1 MPSDRTDRV
10 NPRPPDWEGGT
21 HLLKGP
27 MPLTPSPLS
36 RSLLADRARGCLLG
50 LATGN
55 VLGLA
60 VESLPREA
68 VHLRLGSEGPFT
80 RLPTEERLRTWDDD
94 LAMAMALSGCL
105 ADLPPG
111 TDRLEGRAILEAYLA
126 WLRTGARGIGS
137 LTREV
142 LMKWHTGEARAAERV
157 WQAHS
162 DRSRRPL
169 GNGAAMRIAPLGVA
183 FAAEPE
189 KIARLAAEDAQL
201 THWDPACRQAAGLI
215 ALLATAGV
223 RGAADPLAF
232 ATAQAGT
239 LLPEVAE
246 AFQPL
251 PLAELA
257 RRRIDGWDMG
267 SILLALQAATSLL
280 ASGLPYAEAMPWL
293 IRQGGDTDTHGAI
306 VGALLGARDGVTA
319 IPAAWQDCV
328 ADRERILDM
337 ADRLLR
343 RSGL

>member
-1 MPSDRTDRV
+1 M
-10 NPRPPDWEGGT
+10 
-21 HLLKGP
+21 
-27 MPLTPSPLS
+27 TPAPAPLS
-36 RSLLADRARGCLLG
+36 RSVLADRARGCLLG

-60 VESLPREA
+60 VESLPRES
-68 VHLRLGSEGPFT
+68 VHLHLGSEGPFT

-105 ADLPPG
+105 AQLPPG
-111 TDRLEGRAILEAYLA
+111 ADRLESRAILEAYLA

-142 LMKWHTGEARAAERV
+142 LLKWHTGEARAAERV

-162 DRSRRPL
+162 GRGRRPL

-183 FAAEPE
+183 FAAEPG
-189 KIARLAAEDAQL
+189 KIARLAAEDAAL

-215 ALLATAGV
+215 ALLAAAGV
-223 RGAADPLAF
+223 RGEADPLAF
-232 ATAQAGT
+232 AATLAGT
-239 LLPEVAE
+239 LLPEVEE

-257 RRRIDGWDMG
+257 QRRIDGWDMG
-267 SILLALQAATSLL
+267 SILLALQVAASIL
-280 ASGLPYAEAMPWL
+280 ASGLPYAEALPWL

-306 VGALLGARDGVTA
+306 VGALLGARDGIAA
-319 IPAAWQDCV
+319 IPEAWRNCV